1 MTAVA
6 CPSAAAASA
15 AAIGPAAHRPR
26 RRIAR
31 GFRALRTGLAFATFG
46 LGALIVAGIGFPLLH
61 LRGGSRDARERRAQY
76 LVHLS
81 FRLFVRFMTVLG
93 LIRVSVVGRE
103 RLRGASP
110 ALVIANHPT
119 LIDVVLL
126 IAAMPQ
132 ADCVVKRAAW
142 QNRFLRGIVAGTGY
156 ISNRDGPAF
165 VEACV
170 ERLRRGRWLVVFPE
184 GTRSPRGGLGAF
196 RRGVAHVA
204 LGAGCDI
211 VPVVVTCDPPTLM
224 KNQRWYAVPDR
235 RVELT
240 VNVGDRL
247 RLASPAPPET
257 PVAAAR
263 ARTADIRARYEAAL
277 GYGHR

>member
-6 CPSAAAASA
+6 RPMAVAGAAAHGA
-15 AAIGPAAHRPR
+15 R

-46 LGALIVAGIGFPLLH
+46 VGALIVAGVGFPMLH
-61 LRGGSRDARERRAQY
+61 VLGGGRETRERRAQY

-93 LIRVSVVGRE
+93 LIRVSFVGSE

-142 QNRFLRGIVAGTGY
+142 HNRFLRGIVAGTGY
-156 ISNRDGPAF
+156 ISNSDGPGF
-165 VEACV
+165 VDACV

-204 LGAGCDI
+204 FGSGCDI
-211 VPVVVTCDPPTLM
+211 VPVVVTCDPPTLV
-224 KNQRWYAVPDR
+224 KEQRWYTVPDR
-235 RVELT
+235 RAELT
-240 VNVGDRL
+240 VKVGDRF
-247 RLASPAPPET
+247 RLATPAAPET
-257 PVAAAR
+257 SVTAAR
-263 ARTADIRARYEAAL
+263 ARTAEIRSRYEAAL
-277 GYGHR
+277 GHGPR

>member
-1 MTAVA
+1 MSAVA
-6 CPSAAAASA
+6 
-15 AAIGPAAHRPR
+15 RPGAG
-26 RRIAR
+26 AR
-31 GFRALRTGLAFATFG
+31 GFRALRTGLALATFG
-46 LGALIVAGIGFPLLH
+46 IGALIVAGIGFPLLR
-61 LRGGSRDARERRAQY
+61 LLGGGPEMRDRRAQH

-81 FRLFVRFMTVLG
+81 FRLFVWYMTALG
-93 LIRVSVVGRE
+93 LIRVSYEGID
-103 RLRGASP
+103 RLRGESP

-119 LIDVVLL
+119 LIDVVLI

-156 ISNRDGPAF
+156 ISNSDGAAF
-165 VEACV
+165 VASCV
-170 ERLRRGRWLVVFPE
+170 ERLRRGRWLLVFPE

-204 LGAGCDI
+204 FGSGCDI

-224 KNQRWYAVPDR
+224 KDQRWYAVPDR

-240 VNVGDRL
+240 VRVGERL
-247 RLASPAPPET
+247 RLGTPAAPET

-263 ARTADIRARYEAAL
+263 ARTAEIRTRYEAEL
-277 GYGHR
+277 GYGRG